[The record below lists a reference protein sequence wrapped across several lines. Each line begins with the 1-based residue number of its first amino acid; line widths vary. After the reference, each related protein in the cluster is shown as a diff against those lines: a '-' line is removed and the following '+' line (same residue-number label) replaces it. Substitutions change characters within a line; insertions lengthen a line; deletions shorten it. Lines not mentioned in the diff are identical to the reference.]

1 MMHMK
6 SIIISQLIAFY
17 CQISEARDF
26 SRRKTGAR
34 IVNGEEVDPPGK
46 YPWLIGLWFA
56 EEDSN
61 LYGHGCG
68 ASLIAP
74 DVGLT
79 AAHCYIKDLEMVAI
93 LNEHDFL
100 DMDNGDAY
108 FVTSTFIH
116 PEYNATGLFEND
128 MMLFQ
133 INKNV
138 TLSKY
143 MTLNDGIL
151 LPEGVTSEVTV
162 AGWGTIAS
170 NSTSSSLLLETTV
183 DLVSS
188 ETCDEYLGTTEHPG
202 KICAYREGTD
212 ACQGDSGGPLFYYED
227 DISDYVQVGIVSYG
241 FGCAEEDHPGIY
253 SEISNYYTEIYDV
266 VCADSTGWNRDAPMC
281 GNTRPTDPPVVEE
294 GSASEKTKVVCFLL
308 VTTVATLLLL

>member
-1 MMHMK
+1 
-6 SIIISQLIAFY
+6 
-17 CQISEARDF
+17 
-26 SRRKTGAR
+26 
-34 IVNGEEVDPPGK
+34 
-46 YPWLIGLWFA
+46 
-56 EEDSN
+56 
-61 LYGHGCG
+61 
-68 ASLIAP
+68 
-74 DVGLT
+74 
-79 AAHCYIKDLEMVAI
+79 MVAI

-212 ACQGDSGGPLFYYED
+212 ACQGDSGMYENSLCRNGSTCCYFGTCGHVCLALQVNFFSFCWYSHF
-227 DISDYVQVGIVSYG
+227 ISC
-241 FGCAEEDHPGIY
+241 FFMC
-253 SEISNYYTEIYDV
+253 
-266 VCADSTGWNRDAPMC
+266 STGMY
-281 GNTRPTDPPVVEE
+281 
-294 GSASEKTKVVCFLL
+294 
-308 VTTVATLLLL
+308 